1 MMHLA
6 AIALAFVLLA
16 APLAAVAQQA
26 GKVPRIGFLG
36 GRSTPASPLLE
47 EAFRQGLREH
57 GWVDGQSIVIEWRNA
72 EGHAERLPT
81 LAAELVRIKVDVL
94 VTSAGEPAIRAMKQA
109 SSTIPIVMAVS
120 LDPVGTGLVASLA
133 SPGGNVTGLTI
144 QAVEVAGKRLELL
157 KQAVPRAS
165 RVAVLWNAA
174 YPGKEREWHET
185 QVAARVLGVTLH
197 SVEVRTT
204 GDLDKAFAA
213 IAKER
218 SEALIVFSEPLTLTH
233 QKRIVDFATQHRL
246 PLISE
251 QREFASTGGLMTY
264 GASLP
269 ALFRRS
275 AYYVDR
281 ILKGAKPADL
291 PVEQPT
297 TFELV
302 INLKTAKALGLT
314 IPPSLLLRADQVIE

>member
-1 MMHLA
+1 MHLA

-16 APLAAVAQQA
+16 APLAAVAQQG

-36 GRSTPASPLLE
+36 SRSTPASPLLA

-57 GWVDGQSIVIEWRNA
+57 GWVDGQSIAIEWRNA

-94 VTSAGEPAIRAMKQA
+94 VTSAGEPGIRAMKQA

-120 LDPVGTGLVASLA
+120 ADPVGTGLVSSLA
-133 SPGGNVTGLTI
+133 RTGGNVTGLSIMAPDTG
-144 QAVEVAGKRLELL
+144 GKRLALL
-157 KQAVPRAS
+157 LEALPKVS
-165 RVAVLWNAA
+165 GVAVLWNAA
-174 YPGKEREWHET
+174 DPAKVVEFAET
-185 QVAARVLGVTLH
+185 QRAARARTIALQ
-197 SVEVRTT
+197 SVEVRSAR
-204 GDLDKAFAA
+204 DFDAAFAA
-213 IAKER
+213 IVKAKPD
-218 SEALIVFSEPLTLTH
+218 ALVVMAEPLTVTH

-251 QREFASTGGLMTY
+251 LKEFASTGGLMTY

-281 ILKGAKPADL
+281 ILKGAKPSDL

-314 IPPSLLLRADQVIE
+314 IPPSLLLRADQIIE